1 MQPTENVS
9 EGAAE
14 LAAAAPPQAAE
25 PRSRRFGRG
34 GTRRSRRWLRL
45 AIVGLIASFI
55 PALVGAGAAQAATGG
70 GVAGKASRPAFQ
82 LPFACGTQVR
92 LESFGHAPAV
102 DIFRVPTKATE
113 NTVVVAPAAGTVTQS
128 YSNPRGAGNIIQINH
143 GGRWF
148 TTYIH
153 LRSRAVRVGQH
164 VAAGT
169 VIGRV
174 GHTGVTSNG
183 VSHLHFE
190 MAIDRNGD
198 GRADWGVPNKERVTP
213 VFNGVTYATRN
224 SQTARA
230 VSHNCPRR

>member
-1 MQPTENVS
+1 MDRSTEHVS
-9 EGAAE
+9 TGLAEMVEPPESTVRRTRGPEGA
-14 LAAAAPPQAAE
+14 
-25 PRSRRFGRG
+25 
-34 GTRRSRRWLRL
+34 RRSRRWLRL
-45 AIVGLIASFI
+45 AVVGLVASFV
-55 PALVGAGAAQAATGG
+55 PALVGVGVARADLGGGAAGQASA
-70 GVAGKASRPAFQ
+70 RPAFQ

-92 LESFGHAPAV
+92 MESFGHAPAV
-102 DIFRVPTKATE
+102 DIFRVPTSATE
-113 NTVVVAPAAGTVTQS
+113 KTVLVAPAAGVVKQS
-128 YSNPRGAGNIIQINH
+128 YSAPQGAGNIIQIDH

-153 LRSRAVRVGQH
+153 LQSRAVRVGQH
-164 VAAGT
+164 VSAGT

-198 GRADWGVPNKERVTP
+198 GRATWGTPNQERVTP
-213 VFNGVTYATRN
+213 VFNGVTYAGRN
-224 SQTARA
+224 GQTARA